1 MNKKELK
8 KWAEELRDDAKG
20 YLDEFIENEAKEW
33 DIKSIKEFSN
43 TVGSGDMYEVRI
55 YDLAL
60 YDTMNRLLDKLDYH
74 GETE

>member
-20 YLDEFIENEAKEW
+20 YLDSFIEDYGEEYEME
-33 DIKSIKEFSN
+33 DIDEFSN
-43 TVGSGDMYEVRI
+43 TVGSSSDMYEVRI

-60 YDTMNRLLDKLDYH
+60 YDTMNRLLDKLDK
-74 GETE
+74 E

>member
-8 KWAEELRDDAKG
+8 KWAEELRNDAKG

-60 YDTMNRLLDKLDYH
+60 YDTMNRLLDKLDY

>member
-8 KWAEELRDDAKG
+8 KWAEELRNDAKG
-20 YLDEFIENEAKEW
+20 YLDDFIKNEAKEW

-43 TVGSGDMYEVRI
+43 AVGSGDMYEVRI

-60 YDTMNRLLDKLDYH
+60 YETMNRLLDKLDY